1 MRGTVESAN
10 DAALSAAIGR
20 LVRKRR
26 IDLGLTVKEAARRGG
41 LSQAQVSNLERGY
54 GNPTA
59 STIESAMKAV
69 GMTLQD
75 LAGGEHPT
83 MRIVGGVRPAHAV
96 DYGALL
102 EDRSPR
108 DTPSDG
114 PATVMLID
122 CERLDE

>member
-1 MRGTVESAN
+1 MRSTPESAN

-26 IDLGLTVKEAARRGG
+26 IDLGLTVKEAATRGG

-75 LAGGEHPT
+75 LAGG
-83 MRIVGGVRPAHAV
+83 RVNGVRPQPHHAV

-102 EDRSPR
+102 ADRPPR
-108 DTPSDG
+108 DTPGGG
-114 PATVMLID
+114 PDTVMLID
-122 CERLDE
+122 WERLDE